1 MYIDALLYG
10 DPDGVRW
17 TGTPVTYSFP
27 NDFGVYGAYSHTI
40 SGFAQVSFE
49 QRTAVRSILGDW
61 AAALGSNGF
70 TYGSVASFT
79 NLAFTDLNAFGTSGD
94 INVAET
100 NLFDGGNLGTARVA
114 DFPRLDQR
122 SDGGDV
128 WFGNDYAGTSN
139 DYRNPVMGNYAWI
152 THIHELGHALG
163 LKHTHNLGGGTVV
176 MPADRDGMEFTV
188 MSYRSYIGGP
198 TTGYTNEQWG
208 FAQTFMM
215 MDIQALQYL
224 YGADYTANAGN
235 TNYSWDPTTGAMSIN
250 GVVQGTP
257 GGNRV
262 FLTIWDGNGTDT
274 YDLSNYS
281 TNLNIDLTP
290 GGWST
295 LSSAQLANL
304 GGGNFARANV
314 YNALLF
320 GGNTASLIENV
331 TGGSGNDTITGNQ
344 ANNVLIGG
352 IGTDTLNGGD
362 GDDTLRGGFGTD
374 NVNGGN
380 GNDLIQVLE
389 GEFGDNVDGGSGT
402 DTLDLGNVT
411 SRGATVNLDTGTWDF
426 NPSFGGPNT
435 IVSVE
440 TVFGTQAND
449 VLIGTYG
456 TQTLHGNGGDDTFIV
471 LDGRFGDDITGGTG
485 TDTLDLSA
493 TSFAGATVD
502 LDAGTYTILGAGWP
516 VWTLSSIETV
526 QGTQANDVLTG
537 TFGTQT
543 LHGNGGHD
551 RFVVLDG
558 RYGDDI
564 TGGDGNDTLDLS
576 PTSFAGATVDLGA
589 GTYTILG
596 AGWPVWTI
604 ATVENVI
611 GTEVAD
617 TITGDALANVIN
629 GRGGNDSM
637 TGGDGNDTYYVDSIG
652 DQVFEANGAGTGI
665 DTVYH
670 YVNFSVASQFV
681 ENMIMLGG
689 GNINAVANNLNNT
702 ITGNAGNN
710 AIDGRGGVDSMTGGN
725 GNDTYYVD
733 NLADQVF
740 EANGAGTGIDTVLHS
755 VNFSVATQFVEN
767 MVMTGAGNINAI
779 GNNLNNTITGNN
791 GNNGIDGRG
800 GADSMSGGLGNDTY
814 YIDNAGDQ
822 VFEANGAGTDL
833 VFTSVSKSFAA
844 QFIEN
849 ITLSGAGNITTTGNG
864 LNNIIVGNN
873 GNNAFSAREGNDTIT
888 GNGGNDIFVFNTA
901 LGATNVDTI
910 TDYNV
915 AADTFHLDNAIFTAL
930 GLGVLAAGAFRIN
943 VTGAAQDAD
952 DRIIYESDSGRAW
965 YDSNGNAAGGN
976 FLFADLAGG
985 LALTNNDF
993 LVT

>member
-1 MYIDALLYG
+1 MSNASRNQPLTFGFEAGLEDNFFTEQPAAPQEPWGGIDVGEGAGPSGSSRLGRTTNGLDLEFGSMDADAIAIELNVQSEDAAAGNDAALTDPQSSAAALADLQWRAPGSISAEINIEAGSVPLGACCCPDCAAGSYQASQTTQTAAGEYEGTVVGVAKSGNVYIDALLYG
-10 DPDGVRW
+10 DPNGVRW

-27 NDFGVYGAYSHTI
+27 DNFAVYGAYSHTI

-79 NLAFTDLNAFGTSGD
+79 NLQFTDLNNFSASGD

-100 NLFDGGNLGTARVA
+100 NLFDGGNLNTARVA

-208 FAQTFMM
+208 YAQTFMM

-224 YGADYTANAGN
+224 YGADYTTNAGN
-235 TNYSWDPTTGAMSIN
+235 TTYSWNPTTGAMSIN

-257 GGNRV
+257 GGNRI

-295 LSSAQLANL
+295 LSSTQLANL

-331 TGGSGNDTITGNQ
+331 IGGSGNDTITGNQ
-344 ANNVLIGG
+344 ANNVLSGG
-352 IGTDTLNGGD
+352 AGTDTLNGGD
-362 GDDTLRGGFGTD
+362 GNDTLRGGLGTD
-374 NVNGGN
+374 NVNGGA

-389 GEFGDNVDGGSGT
+389 GEFGDNVDGGIGT
-402 DTLDLGNVT
+402 DTLDLSNVT

-435 IVSVE
+435 IVSIE
-440 TVFGTQAND
+440 TVQGTQAND

-456 TQTLHGNGGDDTFIV
+456 TQTLHGNGGDDTFVV
-471 LDGRFGDDITGGTG
+471 LDGRYGDHITGGVG
-485 TDTLDLSA
+485 TDTLDLSP
-493 TSFAGATVD
+493 TVFAGATVD

-516 VWTLSSIETV
+516 VWTVSSIETV
-526 QGTQANDVLTG
+526 LGTQADDVLIG
-537 TFGTQT
+537 TYNTQT
-543 LHGNGGHD
+543 LHGNGGND

-564 TGGDGNDTLDLS
+564 TGGAGTDTLDLS
-576 PTSFAGATVDLGA
+576 PTVFAGATVNLGA

-596 AGWPVWTI
+596 AGWPVWTV
-604 ATVENVI
+604 ATVEDVI
-611 GTEVAD
+611 GTQLAD
-617 TITGDALANVIN
+617 TITGDAGTNVLD
-629 GRGGNDSM
+629 GQGGND
-637 TGGDGNDTYYVDSIG
+637 TLNG
-652 DQVFEANGAGTGI
+652 GAGADIMYGGLGDDAFIVAAVGDVTVENAGEGI
-665 DTVYH
+665 DTV
-670 YVNFSVASQFV
+670 FSYINWTLGANIERLDLEGAATNARIRSCRASR
-681 ENMIMLGG
+681 MRL
-689 GNINAVANNLNNT
+689 
-702 ITGNAGNN
+702 
-710 AIDGRGGVDSMTGGN
+710 AIS
-725 GNDTYYVD
+725 
-733 NLADQVF
+733 
-740 EANGAGTGIDTVLHS
+740 
-755 VNFSVATQFVEN
+755 
-767 MVMTGAGNINAI
+767 
-779 GNNLNNTITGNN
+779 
-791 GNNGIDGRG
+791 
-800 GADSMSGGLGNDTY
+800 
-814 YIDNAGDQ
+814 
-822 VFEANGAGTDL
+822 AGTDR
-833 VFTSVSKSFAA
+833 SSSF
-844 QFIEN
+844 
-849 ITLSGAGNITTTGNG
+849 TTTSSR
-864 LNNIIVGNN
+864 
-873 GNNAFSAREGNDTIT
+873 AAS
-888 GNGGNDIFVFNTA
+888 GGVISP
-901 LGATNVDTI
+901 G
-910 TDYNV
+910 
-915 AADTFHLDNAIFTAL
+915 
-930 GLGVLAAGAFRIN
+930 
-943 VTGAAQDAD
+943 
-952 DRIIYESDSGRAW
+952 
-965 YDSNGNAAGGN
+965 
-976 FLFADLAGG
+976 
-985 LALTNNDF
+985 
-993 LVT
+993 